1 MQKRTRSP
9 ISNARAN
16 RDSRASDAMATL
28 TNVRPNRA
36 KMAPDALIKLRT
48 TAVSASQASRA
59 EIARKTSMND
69 SSTRISY
76 VVIFVLV
83 GILLLVLVILCKL
96 KTEFEKKFTQ
106 IDAEFD
112 ARLLVYSVHSY
123 RPTCKSFDGSLK
135 RPCAAKLFA
144 VVNFFSA
151 DLEKRKLVGKSDV
164 KSSSFWPV
172 TCAYLML
179 VSVLPQLRVLS
190 LKATH

>member
-69 SSTRISY
+69 SSTRTSSVNY

-112 ARLLVYSVHSY
+112 ARLQVYSVHSY

-144 VVNFFSA
+144 VVNFFP
-151 DLEKRKLVGKSDV
+151 LIWKRESWL
-164 KSSSFWPV
+164 
-172 TCAYLML
+172 A
-179 VSVLPQLRVLS
+179 RVM
-190 LKATH
+190 